1 MTVGGAFDFQINFA
15 EGKMVMLSLL
25 VRKLKEELDE
35 TVYLD
40 SRILSVMH
48 VIGIELF
55 VSHQTCQEFDS
66 FFFPL
71 RGREI

>member
-1 MTVGGAFDFQINFA
+1 
-15 EGKMVMLSLL
+15 MLSLL

-66 FFFPL
+66 FFSPQGKGDL
-71 RGREI
+71 RGRGNY

>member
-40 SRILSVMH
+40 SRILV
-48 VIGIELF
+48 
-55 VSHQTCQEFDS
+55 
-66 FFFPL
+66 
-71 RGREI
+71 